1 RSPHIRPTVVYF
13 LCVLLSFHLFAYFRH
28 ILRNLND
35 TAGLLVS
42 FQEFERYIS
51 ATLQRIMFFFL
62 DFPGTTM
69 QKKIT
74 STATTPKK
82 YLKNT
87 QKPTLFYSSD
97 HHQLISNES
106 YSRALGIM
114 NNFKYSYYAKSAV
127 TVADTVANA
136 EAELP
141 GRQS

>member
-1 RSPHIRPTVVYF
+1 
-13 LCVLLSFHLFAYFRH
+13 
-28 ILRNLND
+28 
-35 TAGLLVS
+35 
-42 FQEFERYIS
+42 
-51 ATLQRIMFFFL
+51 
-62 DFPGTTM
+62 M

-82 YLKNT
+82 YLKDT
-87 QKPTLFYSSD
+87 QKPTLVGTELLPGRKYQFYSCD

-106 YSRALGIM
+106 YLRALRIM
-114 NNFKYSYYAKSAV
+114 NNFKYSYDAKSAV